1 MDYRNSADFSDRH
14 TLIYGHNMKNDTMFG
29 SLPEY
34 QSQEYYEQ
42 HPVWYLLTPEQNYKV
57 ELIAAYV
64 TPSDSAVYGFEKT
77 QEERNALLETA
88 LKKSA
93 FTTDISVS
101 DEDRLITFSTC
112 SYEYD
117 GARFVLVGVL
127 CEID

>member
-1 MDYRNSADFSDRH
+1 M
-14 TLIYGHNMKNDTMFG
+14 
-29 SLPEY
+29 
-34 QSQEYYEQ
+34 
-42 HPVWYLLTPEQNYKV
+42 

-112 SYEYD
+112 SYESD